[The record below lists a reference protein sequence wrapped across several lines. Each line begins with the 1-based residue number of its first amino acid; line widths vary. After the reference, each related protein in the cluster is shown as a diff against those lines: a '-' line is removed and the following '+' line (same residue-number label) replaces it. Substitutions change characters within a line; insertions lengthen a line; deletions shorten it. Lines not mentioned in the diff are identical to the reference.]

1 MQSNHSLARHARV
14 AISAAALAALCWA
27 VPAGAETIVD
37 EWASVKAPAPV
48 ELKPVKLD
56 PKTTAFLVLDL
67 VKQTCKEQARPRCLA
82 SLPKVAKLLA
92 DARSHSMPVVY
103 SLIGGS
109 TTADVAP
116 QVAPKGDEPVVTAR
130 ANKFVGTDLDKILKD
145 KGITTVVIVGTTAEG
160 AVLYTGSMAAFLGY
174 KVIVPIDGSS
184 AATTYAEQAVA
195 WELAN
200 SPGVGAATTLTS
212 FDKISW

>member
-1 MQSNHSLARHARV
+1 MIANSLVTRV
-14 AISAAALAALCWA
+14 AARALGAVASAAIAAPVQA
-27 VPAGAETIVD
+27 QTIVD

-48 ELKPVKLD
+48 ELKAVKVD
-56 PKTTAFLVLDL
+56 PKTTAYLVLDL
-67 VKQTCKEQARPRCLA
+67 VKQTCNATQRPRCLE
-82 SLPKVAKLLA
+82 SLPKAGKFLA
-92 DARSHSMPVVY
+92 DARAHNMPVVY
-103 SLIGGS
+103 SLIMGS
-109 TTADVAP
+109 TTADIAAA
-116 QVAPKGDEPVVTAR
+116 VAPKGDEPVVTAR

-145 KGITTVVIVGTTAEG
+145 KGITTVIVVGTTAEG

-174 KVIVPIDGSS
+174 KVIVPVDGST
-184 AATTYAEQAVA
+184 AGTTYAEQAVA